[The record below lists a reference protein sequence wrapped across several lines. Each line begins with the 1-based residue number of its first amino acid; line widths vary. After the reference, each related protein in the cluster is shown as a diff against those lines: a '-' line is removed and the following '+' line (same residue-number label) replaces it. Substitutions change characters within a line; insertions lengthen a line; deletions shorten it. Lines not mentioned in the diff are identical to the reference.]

1 MVPNQEEEYYSTFH
15 DIEPRKYSKKEWEE
29 FTQDSTRKAL
39 VECAATPE
47 FAKWVADNPHRL
59 HVEKDD
65 DASEDDAIESSSNSS
80 EETEEEA
87 GKAPGLY
94 WWSRE
99 QVD

>member
-1 MVPNQEEEYYSTFH
+1 MVPNQEEYYSTFH

-29 FTQDSTRKAL
+29 FTQESTRKAL
-39 VECAATPE
+39 AECAATQE
-47 FAKWVADNPHRL
+47 FAKWVADNAHRL

-65 DASEDDAIESSSNSS
+65 ASEDDTIESSSNSS
-80 EETEEEA
+80 EETREEA

>member
-29 FTQDSTRKAL
+29 FTQESTRKAL
-39 VECAATPE
+39 AECAATQE
-47 FAKWVADNPHRL
+47 FAKWVADNAHRL

-65 DASEDDAIESSSNSS
+65 ASEDDTVESSSNSS
-80 EETEEEA
+80 EETREEA